1 MNNLGMMKKIE
12 SLNRCLERL
21 RTKRPDRVEMLL
33 GDIDLQDI
41 ISINLE
47 RAVHL
52 TVDTAAMVSAE
63 RGLAVSNTMAGN
75 FKVLSDAGLLDPIL
89 AERLQKSVG
98 FRNISVHE
106 YQAIDWAL
114 VFHILHHH
122 LDNFDGFIRAVLP
135 LMTV

>member
-1 MNNLGMMKKIE
+1 MNTLAMMKKIE
-12 SLNRCLERL
+12 ALNRCLERL
-21 RTKRPDRVEMLL
+21 RTKRPDSVEALL

-47 RAVHL
+47 RAVQL

-75 FKVLSDAGLLDPIL
+75 FKVLRDAGLLEPTL

-106 YQAIDWAL
+106 YRAIDWAL
-114 VFHILHHH
+114 VFDILHHH
-122 LDNFDGFIRAVLP
+122 LENFDGFIRTVLH
-135 LMTV
+135 LMKI